1 MKKFVRKITTP
12 SNAGREKGGSSRSSC
27 SSDVSG
33 EPSPP
38 APGAHKRRAES
49 PTESLAPSEID
60 NPSQSR
66 RAGAEKTARKPLT
79 SLTPDRQAQCAG
91 VSEGPG
97 DSDAVRQIKGLF
109 ETFQGQFRSE
119 FKNIIEET
127 LGPRLDSLEKRLD
140 EQRQD
145 INRLSAENRR
155 LKAAVEKCNDD
166 VGKADNGAKS
176 AIVEMKK
183 TFADITAR
191 HPAASPNSAATSK
204 YGLSEDT
211 LRDLV
216 AEASEQQNRVNNV
229 ILRGVQELP
238 SENLSAIIG
247 TLAPQ
252 LAPEDIKSAARL
264 GPSHSSRPRDETSSS
279 RAGAKPAPRLVR
291 VVLSPQGKNL
301 LLRNK
306 TSAQYKG
313 DNVYIQHDLTRQE
326 QRRRKDLV
334 PKFRALRDKGVRC
347 HLPRDKIINNGAPLS
362 SDDITRLLNT
372 VTQ

>member
-60 NPSQSR
+60 YPSQSR
-66 RAGAEKTARKPLT
+66 RAGAEKTARKPQS

-140 EQRQD
+140 ER
-145 INRLSAENRR
+145 SA
-155 LKAAVEKCNDD
+155 
-166 VGKADNGAKS
+166 
-176 AIVEMKK
+176 
-183 TFADITAR
+183 
-191 HPAASPNSAATSK
+191 
-204 YGLSEDT
+204 
-211 LRDLV
+211 
-216 AEASEQQNRVNNV
+216 
-229 ILRGVQELP
+229 
-238 SENLSAIIG
+238 
-247 TLAPQ
+247 
-252 LAPEDIKSAARL
+252 
-264 GPSHSSRPRDETSSS
+264 
-279 RAGAKPAPRLVR
+279 
-291 VVLSPQGKNL
+291 
-301 LLRNK
+301 K
-306 TSAQYKG
+306 TSTAC
-313 DNVYIQHDLTRQE
+313 
-326 QRRRKDLV
+326 QRR
-334 PKFRALRDKGVRC
+334 
-347 HLPRDKIINNGAPLS
+347 
-362 SDDITRLLNT
+362 T
-372 VTQ
+372 VG